1 MSKFKIVTSLFSGL
15 MGVTFATAAPPL
27 RLPDPQQTPPAAAAP
42 LENLG
47 QRQQML
53 MQPPGVSQEEAELQ
67 EEPLPLGNAAQELSL
82 DDLEQMALANNPA
95 VAQAM
100 AHVTAL
106 RGRWV
111 QAGLPPN
118 PTVGYA
124 GTEIGNEGK
133 AGQQGGFV
141 GQEFVTGGKLRLNR
155 AIVDREIAQAEQVAE
170 ALRFRVRTDVR
181 RAYYATLVAQR
192 RLDLAEELVRIS
204 QQAVGAS
211 QELLDAQEI
220 PQAGLLQTQVEQQN
234 AAILSQTAINEQT
247 AAWRE
252 LSAVIGSEL
261 AVRRLK
267 GDVSQLPTMLTW
279 DTELTRLQTMS
290 PEVAAAMANVG
301 RAEANLQRQSV
312 EPVPNLETQVSVQFD
327 NATEDTITSVQL
339 GLPLP
344 IWNRNQGGIRE
355 AQAEVLEARR
365 NVERVELDLQRRLS
379 SAFQRYSTAHA
390 QAELYST
397 QILPKARETF
407 DLVQRG
413 YRLGE
418 LGYLDFLTAQR
429 TYSQTNLAY
438 LDALST
444 LWATRTEIEG
454 LLLSDSLGTAPH

>member
-1 MSKFKIVTSLFSGL
+1 
-15 MGVTFATAAPPL
+15 
-27 RLPDPQQTPPAAAAP
+27 
-42 LENLG
+42 
-47 QRQQML
+47 
-53 MQPPGVSQEEAELQ
+53 
-67 EEPLPLGNAAQELSL
+67 
-82 DDLEQMALANNPA
+82 
-95 VAQAM
+95 
-100 AHVTAL
+100 
-106 RGRWV
+106 
-111 QAGLPPN
+111 
-118 PTVGYA
+118 
-124 GTEIGNEGK
+124 
-133 AGQQGGFV
+133 
-141 GQEFVTGGKLRLNR
+141 
-155 AIVDREIAQAEQVAE
+155 
-170 ALRFRVRTDVR
+170 
-181 RAYYATLVAQR
+181 
-192 RLDLAEELVRIS
+192 
-204 QQAVGAS
+204 
-211 QELLDAQEI
+211 
-220 PQAGLLQTQVEQQN
+220 LQTQVEQQN

-261 AVRRLK
+261 AVRRLM

-279 DTELTRLQTMS
+279 DTELTRVQTMS

-301 RAEANLQRQSV
+301 RAEANLQRQSA

-365 NVERVELDLQRRLS
+365 NVERVELDLKRRLS
-379 SAFQRYSTAHA
+379 IAYQRYSTAHA
-390 QAELYST
+390 QAQLYST

>member
-1 MSKFKIVTSLFSGL
+1 M
-15 MGVTFATAAPPL
+15 AAASAVAEPPV
-27 RLPDPQQTPPAAAAP
+27 RLPQPIAHQTAPIGAADVEQP
-42 LENLG
+42 KEILL
-47 QRQQML
+47 
-53 MQPPGVSQEEAELQ
+53 QPPGVANENTTSHQNEES
-67 EEPLPLGNAAQELSL
+67 LPLGKTTADLTLEE
-82 DDLEQMALANNPA
+82 LEQFALSNNPA
-95 VAQAM
+95 FAQA
-100 AHVTAL
+100 AARVSAL

-111 QAGLPPN
+111 QTGLPPN
-118 PTVGYA
+118 PTVGYVGA
-124 GTEIGNEGK
+124 EIGDEGR

-155 AIVDREIAQAEQVAE
+155 AIVDREVAQAEQVVE
-170 ALRFRVRTDVR
+170 SLRYRVRTDVR
-181 RAYYATLVAQR
+181 RAYYAALVAQR
-192 RLDLAEELVRIS
+192 RLDLADELTRITG
-204 QQAVGAS
+204 QAVNAS
-211 QELLDAQEI
+211 KELLDAQEI

-234 AAILSQTAINEQT
+234 AAMLSQTAINEQA

-252 LSAVIGSEL
+252 LSAVVGTEITI
-261 AVRRLK
+261 RRLT
-267 GDVSQLPTMLTW
+267 GDVSQLPTLLTW
-279 DTELTRLQTMS
+279 DAELTRVTTMS
-290 PEVAAAMANVG
+290 PEIAAAMANVG

-327 NATEDTITSVQL
+327 NATEDTITGVQL

-365 NVERVELDLQRRLS
+365 NVDRVELDLKRRLAL
-379 SAFQRYSTAHA
+379 AFQRYATAHA

-444 LWATRTEIEG
+444 YWTSRTEIEG
-454 LLLSDSLGTAPH
+454 LLLSDSLSTVPR